1 MKRRMQ
7 KMQYKNPIIPGFHPD
22 PSICRVGED
31 YYLVT
36 SSFEYFPG
44 IPLYHSKDLIHWEQI
59 GHCLTRDSQITL
71 AIGFPNTT
79 GIYAPTI
86 RYHNG
91 RFYVITTNVSYTGT
105 GAGNFIVWTDDP
117 FGEWSDPIWID
128 LPGIDPS
135 LYFEEDGRVYYTGTY
150 QNIFLCEIDIET
162 GKRLGE
168 KKDIWGGTGGAD
180 PEGPH
185 LFKMYGYYY
194 LFISEGGTSQ
204 GHMITVARS
213 KNIEGPYL
221 SCPRNPV
228 LTNRSLPLPIKAVGH
243 ADLIEAHDGSW
254 WSVCLGIR
262 PVPYPDRHHLG
273 RETFLAPV
281 KWDDDKWPIF
291 GNNGSIDLVM
301 EAEILPEVIYP
312 ENNIRDDFDKE
323 KLDFCWNFIYNPDNS
338 LWSLSEKKGFLTLRG
353 NEINLNDKETSAW
366 LGRRQEHMDCTV
378 QTQLTFEIGKDG
390 EEAGLSI
397 FLNCDHHYEIALTM
411 INNQRTIIF
420 RRRIGSLWKVEN
432 TMEYHSNKVI
442 FELKAAPNTYS
453 FGFIDADGKSVAV
466 GKGEVHYLSTEVGGK
481 FTGNYIVLYATGNG
495 SKCMNP
501 AHFDWFDYKNKIL

>member
-1 MKRRMQ
+1 
-7 KMQYKNPIIPGFHPD
+7 MQYKNPIIPGFHPD

-59 GHCLTRDSQITL
+59 GHCLTRDSQVTL
-71 AIGFPNTT
+71 AKGFPNSI

-91 RFYVITTNVSYTGT
+91 RFYVITTNVTYGSAKG
-105 GAGNFIVWTDDP
+105 GNFMVWTEEP
-117 FGEWSDPIWID
+117 YGEWSDPIWID

-135 LYFEEDGRVYYTGTY
+135 LYFDEDGKVYYTGAY
-150 QNIFLCEIDIET
+150 KNIFLCEIDINN
-162 GKRLGE
+162 GYLIGDKI
-168 KKDIWGGTGGAD
+168 DIWGGTGGAD

-185 LFKMYGYYY
+185 LYKINGYYY

-204 GHMITVARS
+204 CHMLTVARS
-213 KNIEGPYL
+213 KNIEGPYI

-228 LTNRSLPLPIKAVGH
+228 LTNRSLPLPIRAVGH
-243 ADLIEAHDGSW
+243 ADIVNAHDKSW
-254 WSVCLGIR
+254 WAVCLGIR

-281 KWDDDKWPIF
+281 KWDEEGWPVF
-291 GNNGSIDLVM
+291 GNNGSIDLIM
-301 EAEILPEVIYP
+301 EAECLPEVSYP
-312 ENNIRDDFDKE
+312 ERSVRDDFE
-323 KLDFCWNFIYNPDNS
+323 SNKLDYSWNFIYNPDNA
-338 LWSLSEKKGFLTLRG
+338 LWSLSKKKGSLALLG

-366 LGRRQEHMDCTV
+366 LGRRQEHMECTV
-378 QTQLTFEIGKDG
+378 RTELLFDLEKDG
-390 EEAGLSI
+390 EEAGLSV
-397 FLNCDHHYEIALTM
+397 FLNCDHHYDIALTM
-411 INNQRTIIF
+411 VENQKRIIF

-432 TMEYHSNKVI
+432 SLEFHGNKVI
-442 FELKAAPNTYS
+442 LEMNATPNDYS
-453 FGFIDADGKSVAV
+453 FSYMDESGNRVSAGS
-466 GKGEVHYLSTEVGGK
+466 GEVHYLSTEAGGK

-495 SKCMNP
+495 KKCQNP
-501 AHFDWFDYKNKIL
+501 AYFDWFDYEYLSV